1 MSHCLKCTY
10 SRAVGFRQIPSRRL
24 ALTLRLSLLSPPRKL
39 FSRAK
44 LSGNRHPSQLL
55 ARSQLR
61 NLSTATQSCPEPSK
75 PVEDVLPVCCPGCGA
90 YAQTVEPNEPG
101 YYGKTRKHVRKLI
114 SEPQRAANDRPGGGE
129 EETDLRSEAEKAAS
143 TILKLVDSEVP
154 IPKAKRTLGFPSI
167 DQDDTNELLLSQM
180 ERCWRKRPQLPATFW
195 RNQERLRRCAIGVTT

>member
-10 SRAVGFRQIPSRRL
+10 PRAVGFRRQIPSRPL
-24 ALTLRLSLLSPPRKL
+24 ALTRRLSLLALPRKL
-39 FSRAK
+39 FAHAE
-44 LSGNRHPSQLL
+44 LYGNRHPSQLL
-55 ARSQLR
+55 ARSQLCY
-61 NLSTATQSCPEPSK
+61 LSTTTQSYPQPSK

-114 SEPQRAANDRPGGGE
+114 LESQRAAKDRPGSGE

-154 IPKAKRTLGFPSI
+154 IPKAKRTLGFF
-167 DQDDTNELLLSQM
+167 
-180 ERCWRKRPQLPATFW
+180 C
-195 RNQERLRRCAIGVTT
+195 